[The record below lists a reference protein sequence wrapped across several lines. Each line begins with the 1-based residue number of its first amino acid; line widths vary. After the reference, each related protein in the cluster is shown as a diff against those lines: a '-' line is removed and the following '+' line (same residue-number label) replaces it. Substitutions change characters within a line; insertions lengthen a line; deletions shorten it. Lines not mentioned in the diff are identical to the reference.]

1 MCAASI
7 GSVMTTFP
15 KQIERGELGRQDALI
30 SLNRWRPASG
40 AINQLGQAR
49 ASRLIA
55 RDRNHKSTNKNIIT
69 ESTIVIN

>member
-1 MCAASI
+1 
-7 GSVMTTFP
+7 MTTFP
-15 KQIERGELGRQDALI
+15 KQIERGEPGRQDALI

-55 RDRNHKSTNKNIIT
+55 RDRNHKSTNKNNNNGKHDSNKLT
-69 ESTIVIN
+69 EPKVTI